1 MLTFER
7 KKPRDRSFLWSRT
20 LRPRMVVCLRSA
32 WEHEGGGIRKKSPF
46 LLVCSSEVQP
56 GWIGEVMKHR
66 MRMSNYIHVSG
77 RMNIVEIML
86 LLSATVI
93 VNFLTVALRKSI
105 ISTLAMQKETYPS

>member
-1 MLTFER
+1 
-7 KKPRDRSFLWSRT
+7 
-20 LRPRMVVCLRSA
+20 
-32 WEHEGGGIRKKSPF
+32 
-46 LLVCSSEVQP
+46 
-56 GWIGEVMKHR
+56 MKHR
-66 MRMSNYIHVSG
+66 MRTTDYIHVSG

>member
-1 MLTFER
+1 
-7 KKPRDRSFLWSRT
+7 
-20 LRPRMVVCLRSA
+20 
-32 WEHEGGGIRKKSPF
+32 
-46 LLVCSSEVQP
+46 
-56 GWIGEVMKHR
+56 MKHK
-66 MRMSNYIHVSG
+66 NAYVKWQHVSG